1 MEEVRID
8 ARNYLHLSPTILA
21 ALDCRAGDVVVVKYG
36 AKCVEVR
43 KKEKE

>member
-8 ARNYLHLSPTILA
+8 ARNYLHLSPLILA
-21 ALDCRAGDVVVVKYG
+21 ALGCRGGDVVVVKYH

>member
-1 MEEVRID
+1 MEMVRID
-8 ARNYLHLSPTILA
+8 ARNYLHLSPMILA

-36 AKCVEVR
+36 SKCIEVR